1 MMAKM
6 RKLAPVSKPMVAI
19 AILLGGCSYAKTVE
33 DYRNTLTAKL
43 CMDYLTAG
51 RLTHTEPME
60 QALNE
65 RGEDC
70 KEFVGAAERRRA
82 ERRRRS
88 DEALR
93 DLQRLSDKLRKEGAP
108 RTIR

>member
-1 MMAKM
+1 MAKM
-6 RKLAPVSKPMVAI
+6 KRLVPISKSMIAL
-19 AILLGGCSYAKTVE
+19 AILLGGCSCAKTVD
-33 DYRNTLTAKL
+33 DYRDTLAAKL
-43 CMDYLTAG
+43 CMDYLTASWAS
-51 RLTHTEPME
+51 HTEPME